1 MAISGQYKSNINQ
14 SDDSVDYEVGF
25 NRDALFLII
34 AGHKR
39 LTENAADYSNEE
51 EPNITGELVHYTR
64 EYIEAPDACEWAYQ
78 YAVHDDPPENNAI
91 RMGKRRKKVDII
103 VERTQKGR
111 HPRMRFE
118 AKRLKR
124 PGFYVGKYVGK
135 EGLGEF
141 IAGNYA
147 AVDDTAGM
155 LGYIQSDDC
164 DYWARKISDD
174 MRKKKKEVGLIKSG
188 QWQKAHL
195 DNIDQCYQTRHNRP
209 TIKRELLVYHLLL
222 VFVRRHEQATN

>member
-1 MAISGQYKSNINQ
+1 
-14 SDDSVDYEVGF
+14 
-25 NRDALFLII
+25 
-34 AGHKR
+34 
-39 LTENAADYSNEE
+39 
-51 EPNITGELVHYTR
+51 
-64 EYIEAPDACEWAYQ
+64 
-78 YAVHDDPPENNAI
+78 
-91 RMGKRRKKVDII
+91 MGKRRKKVDII

-111 HPRMRFE
+111 HPLMRFE

-124 PGFYVGKYVGK
+124 PGFSVGKYVGK

-147 AVDDTAGM
+147 AGDDTAGM

-174 MRKKKKEVGLIKSG
+174 MRKKEKEVGLIKGG

-209 TIKRELLVYHLLL
+209 TIKRELLFYHLLL
-222 VFVRRHEQATN
+222 VFVRRHEQTTN

>member
-1 MAISGQYKSNINQ
+1 MAILGQHKSNINQ
-14 SDDSVDYEVGF
+14 SDDSIDYEVGF
-25 NRDALFLII
+25 HRDALFLII

-51 EPNITGELVHYTR
+51 EPIITGELVRFTR
-64 EYIEAPDACEWAYQ
+64 EYIEAPDICEWTYR
-78 YAVHDDPPENNAI
+78 YVVHDDPPENDAI

-124 PGFYVGKYVGK
+124 PGFSVGKYVGK

-147 AVDDTAGM
+147 ADNDTACM
-155 LGYIQSDDC
+155 LGYVQSDDC
-164 DYWARKISDD
+164 DCWAQKISDD
-174 MRKKKKEVGLIKSG
+174 LKKKKEEVGMVKG
-188 QWQKAHL
+188 GHWQKAHL
-195 DNIDQCYQTRHNRP
+195 DNIDQCYKTRHNRP
-209 TIKRELLVYHLLL
+209 TVKSELLVFHLLL
-222 VFVRRHEQATN
+222 VFIR

>member
-1 MAISGQYKSNINQ
+1 MAILGQHKSNINQ
-14 SDDSVDYEVGF
+14 SDDSSDYEVGF
-25 NRDALFLII
+25 HRDALFLII

-51 EPNITGELVHYTR
+51 EPNITGELVR
-64 EYIEAPDACEWAYQ
+64 CVNEYIDSTSSPIWTRFYDVRDES
-78 YAVHDDPPENNAI
+78 PENTKE
-91 RMGKRRKKVDII
+91 RLGKDRKKVDIVCTLTGI
-103 VERTQKGR
+103 K
-111 HPRMRFE
+111 PRSRIRFE

-124 PGFYVGKYVGK
+124 PGFSVGKYVGK

-147 AVDDTAGM
+147 AGDDTAGM
-155 LGYIQSDDC
+155 LGYVQSDDC
-164 DYWARKISDD
+164 DYWAREISDG
-174 MRKKKKEVGLIKSG
+174 MIKKKKEVGLIKGG

-195 DNIDQCYQTRHNRP
+195 DNIDQCYQTHHKRP

-222 VFVRRHEQATN
+222 VFVRRHEQTTN